1 MRLHAPN
8 NKHDSQTNAQT
19 PALARPRHV
28 NHVTMIKTNI
38 PDEDLESELDLS
50 NLDLGIAQA
59 ETIKDEKAIREEI
72 GDVNTKLTSID
83 RRLSNIE
90 TGKIKQIIEL
100 KFSDEVTQLKGAF
113 KKDLNDAGKEAVGD
127 FKQSI
132 KPILANVTS
141 NLNRIPLPPSV
152 FWGLISILVTF
163 IIGFVIIAGINFY
176 ELHNTAIWYAL
187 GVMLF
192 LSLSTIWSMI
202 HYHFKKTK

>member
-1 MRLHAPN
+1 M
-8 NKHDSQTNAQT
+8 S
-19 PALARPRHV
+19 
-28 NHVTMIKTNI
+28 KTNI
-38 PDEDLESELDLS
+38 PDEDLESGLDLS

-83 RRLSNIE
+83 GRLSNIE
-90 TGKIKQIIEL
+90 TGKTKQIIEL
-100 KFSDEVTQLKGAF
+100 KFSNEVTQLKGAF

-152 FWGLISILVTF
+152 FWGLISILCTF
-163 IIGFVIIAGINFY
+163 IIGFVIIAAINYY
-176 ELHNTAIWYAL
+176 ELHNTAIWYAI